1 MAKKS
6 KGKTGKPKALV
17 DEHDDAVPKV
27 TEPEQNLGEFINE
40 AHGDNTLSQ
49 PVDGMPSMEWLK
61 EKFQTKSAIIRYL
74 VSRQFEVKSI
84 ARHTGWR
91 YQHVRNV
98 SRQEL
103 KRGPN
108 EDWRKPYLEG
118 TNLPNVNDF
127 KTKKD

>member
-6 KGKTGKPKALV
+6 KGKSGKPQALV

-27 TEPEQNLGEFINE
+27 TPAEQNLGEFINE

-49 PVDGMPSMEWLK
+49 PIDGMPSMEWLK
-61 EKFQTKSAIIRYL
+61 DKFQTKSAIIRYL
-74 VSRQFEVKSI
+74 VSKGFEVKSI

-98 SRQEL
+98 SKNEL

-118 TNLPNVNDF
+118 TTIPNVNDF